1 MSAVSVEELA
11 TAISRGGTDG
21 GKCWDRLW
29 IERLT
34 QRGGGEREGEREQRT
49 CEEFWKHNAS
59 VGWVLYAFGVYGLL
73 WIKPLYAL
81 GVCDLINSRLQGGR
95 LTFVVPN
102 S

>member
-1 MSAVSVEELA
+1 MLRQAVNWEADTERRGRERGRERA
-11 TAISRGGTDG
+11 TDF
-21 GKCWDRLW
+21 
-29 IERLT
+29 
-34 QRGGGEREGEREQRT
+34 
-49 CEEFWKHNAS
+49 EEFWKHNAS

>member
-1 MSAVSVEELA
+1 MLREVVNWE
-11 TAISRGGTDG
+11 TDT
-21 GKCWDRLW
+21 
-29 IERLT
+29 E
-34 QRGGGEREGEREQRT
+34 GGGGGGGRGRYRGRERDTEREQRT

-73 WIKPLYAL
+73 WIKPLYAF
-81 GVCDLINSRLQGGR
+81 GVCDLINSRLQDGR